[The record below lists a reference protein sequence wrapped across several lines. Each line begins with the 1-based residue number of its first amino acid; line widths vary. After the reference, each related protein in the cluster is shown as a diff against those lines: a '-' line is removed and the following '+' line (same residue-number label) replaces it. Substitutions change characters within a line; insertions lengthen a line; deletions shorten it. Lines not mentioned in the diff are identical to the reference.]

1 MTLDFTNLYKK
12 CTAKPYSLFIYLFTY
27 SLFTYSSLEKSLEN
41 KNNWTYSWKTNK
53 RIEGKV
59 QKQLLDTE
67 EKSITSLFSKDFF
80 SQEAAYE
87 LNKIKEIQQKI
98 NRDNSIYKTD
108 HKKRDKTSFSK
119 VSNNRNFK
127 RKVYGSIFTLDNAP
141 EKQIKLQNAIG
152 KFKESTKLKVIEKK
166 RKTNY

>member
-1 MTLDFTNLYKK
+1 M
-12 CTAKPYSLFIYLFTY
+12 
-27 SLFTYSSLEKSLEN
+27 
-41 KNNWTYSWKTNK
+41 
-53 RIEGKV
+53 
-59 QKQLLDTE
+59 DTE

-87 LNKIKEIQQKI
+87 LNKIKEMQQKI

-119 VSNNRNFK
+119 VSNNKNF
-127 RKVYGSIFTLDNAP
+127 NAP
-141 EKQIKLQNAIG
+141 EKQIKLQIAIG
-152 KFKESTKLKVIEKK
+152 KFEESTKLKVIEKK

>member
-1 MTLDFTNLYKK
+1 M
-12 CTAKPYSLFIYLFTY
+12 
-27 SLFTYSSLEKSLEN
+27 
-41 KNNWTYSWKTNK
+41 
-53 RIEGKV
+53 
-59 QKQLLDTE
+59 DTE

-119 VSNNRNFK
+119 VSNNKNFR
-127 RKVYGSIFTLDNAP
+127 RKVYGSIFKLDNAP